1 VSIKGNSINFVML
14 KTDEHLYTLS
24 RSDFAKTIGKS
35 KNAVKLDMKR
45 GKYKDLYIF
54 KNGQYY
60 FKTREAVR
68 ENIGLK
74 PHYPTPLKRKINRGN
89 HDKPGAYTSST
100 MKRVPPQFKVRNAMV
115 KLMSAKGKIKPED
128 QKYIHILEQKTEQWL
143 REEKQKSLKVN
154 TMNSLSDNIR
164 RDTLGDKP
172 GVNLK
177 NYSSGLFSCGSNKG
191 FGSPGYLGGNFT
203 DNRSYKTTKRPKDD
217 DTTFGG
223 WGPYYW

>member
-1 VSIKGNSINFVML
+1 ML
-14 KTDEHLYTLS
+14 KTDENLYTLT
-24 RSDFAKTIGKS
+24 RLEFAKTIGKS

-191 FGSPGYLGGNFT
+191 FGSPGYFGGNFT